1 MVTISASLDFKSATD
16 SVGAHGGFP
25 LNESF
30 GRLPG
35 KCRVGLLQLWNY
47 YKGMLCSRQHWVNF
61 ASQSL
66 HNPYI
71 ALAEMFFVHPGAGRA
86 TISRLLA
93 NIWSAIGTTSVYSE
107 GRDRILKK
115 IGIFDRD
122 SIPGRVAVFCT
133 DLAYGFVLN
142 LPGTVINY
150 KLSGLGCKS
159 AVVLGIQTSLWGCLL
174 SPVAGGLYDSF
185 NALDSD
191 DPKVK
196 TRAPGWVQW
205 MLLNRV
211 QLKTRKKLIWLLLA
225 GSLAST
231 AAIYSFAPGGL
242 LR

>member
-1 MVTISASLDFKSATD
+1 MS
-16 SVGAHGGFP
+16 P
-25 LNESF
+25 
-30 GRLPG
+30 
-35 KCRVGLLQLWNY
+35 LWNY
-47 YKGMLCSRQHWVNF
+47 YRGMFRSRQHWVNF

-86 TISRLLA
+86 AISRLFA
-93 NIWSAIGTTSVYSE
+93 NAWSAIGTTSAYSG
-107 GRDRILKK
+107 GRDWILKK
-115 IGIFDRD
+115 IGVFDRD
-122 SIPGRVAVFCT
+122 SIPGRVAVFFT

-159 AVVLGIQTSLWGCLL
+159 SVVLGIQTSLWGCLL

-191 DPKVK
+191 DPRVK

-205 MLLNRV
+205 MLINRIP
-211 QLKTRKKLIWLLLA
+211 LKVRRKLIWLLLA